1 MQAPEVRD
9 YLRRVELLN
18 FRNHSRRVTLRL
30 SERDSTLQPSKQ
42 CMVVLPSPRLELG
55 GSKRQWDPQFG
66 GSAIP
71 PLSPYRELE
80 TPGHNANYGQR
91 LTVKQDGSSE
101 NVRIRTITPLPQTV
115 TQNQNRMARLILV
128 GSKRAAKDR
137 FDTEKRKESS
147 RGTRRLDSLR
157 LTAAR
162 KLVTLVAVHREAL
175 ECSLTL

>member
-1 MQAPEVRD
+1 
-9 YLRRVELLN
+9 
-18 FRNHSRRVTLRL
+18 
-30 SERDSTLQPSKQ
+30 
-42 CMVVLPSPRLELG
+42 MVVLHSPRLEFG
-55 GSKRQWDPQFG
+55 GSKRERDPQFG

-71 PLSPYRELE
+71 PLPLYRELE
-80 TPGHNANYGQR
+80 TSRHNANYRVR

-137 FDTEKRKESS
+137 FDTEKRKESC
-147 RGTRRLDSLR
+147 RATRRFYSLR

-162 KLVTLVAVHREAL
+162 QFVTLVAVDR
-175 ECSLTL
+175 